1 MTKDANI
8 GAMGYHS
15 HGGYGNHTT
24 QEKCGFIR
32 VFFYLN
38 GFALNDGNLK
48 TVPGS
53 HLFREN
59 TGGGATDADIE
70 AWAEGKVHPVTGEP
84 LAIRHLECPPC
95 SVVVMWTHAT
105 HGVGRTYTSQLQL
118 LGIDGSFLVREAC
131 ICHS

>member
-1 MTKDANI
+1 ML
-8 GAMGYHS
+8 GYEPDFVILQELHS
-15 HGGYGNHTT
+15 TDGNVLTWNPPADYM
-24 QEKCGFIR
+24 
-32 VFFYLN
+32 FFYLN

-70 AWAEGKVHPVTGEP
+70 AWAEGKVHPATGEP
-84 LAIRHLECPPC
+84 LAIRRLECPPC

-105 HGVGRTYTSQLQL
+105 HGVGRKYTRHLHS
-118 LGIDGSFLVREAC
+118 LGIDGYFPVFEAC
-131 ICHS
+131 ICHL